1 LVELHFYKSQES
13 PEKIEEGAIIIED
26 GIPRL
31 ESFKR
36 GATILDMKKQIA
48 RKFAPNFYHQ
58 DLTEKELD
66 IKVNEAIEF
75 SVEDN
80 LPNIAHGSKGL
91 GP

>member
-1 LVELHFYKSQES
+1 
-13 PEKIEEGAIIIED
+13 
-26 GIPRL
+26 
-31 ESFKR
+31 
-36 GATILDMKKQIA
+36 MKKQIA